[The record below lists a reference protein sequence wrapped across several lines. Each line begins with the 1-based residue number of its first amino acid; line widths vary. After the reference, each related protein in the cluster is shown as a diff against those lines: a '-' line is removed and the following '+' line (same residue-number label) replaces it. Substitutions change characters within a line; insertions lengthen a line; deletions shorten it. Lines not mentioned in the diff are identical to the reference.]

1 MRSQGTEFIGD
12 RGYLQASEEEGG
24 ERPGLIFPS
33 ALRRLFGVL
42 AILLDTQFRVC
53 IAWRKA
59 AQAHPRFAGLR
70 QRAALLVGEFPG
82 CLIPGSGDLE
92 CQLFIRIVWEC
103 Q

>member
-1 MRSQGTEFIGD
+1 MGIEDIYRLV
-12 RGYLQASEEEGG
+12 RRKG
-24 ERPGLIFPS
+24 EKDLVSSSHQPQ
-33 ALRRLFGVL
+33 RRLFGVL

-59 AQAHPRFAGLR
+59 AQAHPCFAGLR